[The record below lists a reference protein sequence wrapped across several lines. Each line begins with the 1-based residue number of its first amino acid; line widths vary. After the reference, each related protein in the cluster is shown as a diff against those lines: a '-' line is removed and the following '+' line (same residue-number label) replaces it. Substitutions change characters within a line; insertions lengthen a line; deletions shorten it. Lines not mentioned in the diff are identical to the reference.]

1 MSESLK
7 TTSLPEAVYDAMRSS
22 ILTMQIAP
30 DEVVTETAVA
40 LRFGVARPTAKA
52 AIERLVIE
60 GLLRRQAHRAARVP
74 QLSRLDIE
82 DLYANR
88 ALIEGEALRN
98 LAAASNVPA
107 AALSAQR
114 DLLASAE
121 VDDRAALAR
130 DDIAFHRALVTGQP
144 SERLARMHSLIMGE
158 VELGIGQVQSHQL
171 MKPLEIVA
179 QHQAILDA
187 VSDGDP
193 ARAADLTR
201 RHIANARDRLLSKYD
216 ADHTPEE
223 SR

>member
-7 TTSLPEAVYDAMRSS
+7 TTSLPQAVYDAMRSS
-22 ILTMQIAP
+22 ILTMQLAP
-30 DEVVTETAVA
+30 DEIVTETAVA

-98 LAAASNVPA
+98 LAATSVVPA

-114 DLLASAE
+114 DLVASAE
-121 VDDRAALAR
+121 ADDRAALAR

-144 SERLARMHSLIMGE
+144 SERLARMHALIMGE

-171 MKPLEIVA
+171 MKPVEIVT

-187 VSDGDP
+187 VAERDP
-193 ARAADLTR
+193 ARAADLTH
-201 RHIANARDRLLSKYD
+201 RHIAIARDRLLSKYD
-216 ADHTPEE
+216 ADHAPKE
-223 SR
+223 SQ